1 MSSSTSPETRIPAAA
16 LVTGL
21 GGLIPF
27 WALALSPLMPLEL
40 APVISL
46 FILNTYAAVIL
57 SFVGAI
63 WWGMAVTLPNAP
75 RTAMFCWSV
84 VPALLG
90 WVGAAPIMPAD
101 LGLLILMAGFAIQW
115 LLDIVMFRRLDI
127 PPWVLKLRTILTLG
141 VLASL
146 VCAWWL
152 LI

>member
-1 MSSSTSPETRIPAAA
+1 MSMSETSESRIPRAA

-27 WALALSPLMPLEL
+27 WALALSPLASLEL

-46 FILNTYAAVIL
+46 FILNTYGAVIL

-63 WWGMAVTLPNAP
+63 WWGLAVALPNAP

-84 VPALLG
+84 VPALMG
-90 WVGAAPIMPAD
+90 WAAAAPIMPAD
-101 LGLLILMAGFAIQW
+101 IGLLILMAGFAIQW
-115 LLDIVMFRRLDI
+115 LLDIALFGKLGV
-127 PPWVLKLRTILTLG
+127 PVWVIRLRTILTLG
-141 VLASL
+141 VLGAL

>member
-1 MSSSTSPETRIPAAA
+1 MPTSETNDKRIPRAA

-27 WALALSPLMPLEL
+27 WFLSLSPLMNPDFS
-40 APVISL
+40 PVIAL
-46 FILNTYAAVIL
+46 FVLNTYGAVIL

-63 WWGMAVTLPNAP
+63 WWGLAVAIPDAP
-75 RTAMFCWSV
+75 RTKMFCWSV

-90 WVGAAPIMPAD
+90 WVAAVPYMPAD
-101 LGLLILMAGFAIQW
+101 LGMLILMSGFALQW
-115 LLDIVMFRRLDI
+115 IMDIVLFPRI
-127 PPWVLKLRTILTLG
+127 AIAVWVLKLRTILTIG

-152 LI
+152 LV